1 MSEPL
6 SWADANR
13 RYLQAAL
20 NRLRQQ
26 LQGNDSKVESIEA
39 TEARLWEDRL
49 AEGLERPPALLALQ
63 ETFGLS
69 SFERD
74 LLLLVAG
81 PELEASFASALTEL
95 KSNGEPVIT
104 FSFALERLPEAHWS
118 ALSPEGPLRR
128 WRMLE
133 ISDHRGLAPITGG
146 ALRIDERILH
156 YLTGVDYLDERL
168 RGWIEAVNEE
178 VEITPSQSQLAQRIA
193 AVWTR
198 SAGAGQTL
206 PVVELAGPGEQA
218 RRAIAAA
225 VCAELGL
232 ALHQT
237 LVSFL
242 PTGATELDGLVRLWQ
257 RESALSAS
265 ALYLEVGD
273 ADEEDQQRRSALQ
286 RLLDRVRGPVFVGTR
301 EHLRSSDRPALSF
314 SVELPAASEQVALW
328 REVLGP
334 QRARILDGRLENLAA
349 QFRLGVASLVA
360 ATEEALGEVSSD
372 ESSQTTHWRGDE
384 AGDELATALWKA
396 SRRQAR
402 PALGHLAQRIPP
414 LATWSDIVLPEHEL
428 AALRQIAVH
437 ARQRA
442 TVYERW
448 GFGARSNRGLGISV
462 LFAGTSGT
470 GKTMAAEVLANELE
484 LDLYRIDLAAIISK
498 YIGETEK
505 NLRRVFDAAE
515 AGGAILLFDEADAL
529 FGKRSEVK
537 DSHDR
542 YANIEVSYLLQRME
556 AYSGLAI
563 LTSNR
568 KSALDQAFL
577 RRLRFVLEFPFPDAG
592 ARSEIWRRIFPS
604 ETPTRDLDLQ
614 RLGQL
619 NVAGGNIRNIALGA
633 AFRAAEASRPVTMA
647 DVQRAAELE
656 YLKLEKPLGQSELR
670 GWPAEET
677 RR

>member
-1 MSEPL
+1 MSEPRT
-6 SWADANR
+6 WIDANR

-20 NRLRQQ
+20 DRLRRR
-26 LQGNDSKVESIEA
+26 LQGQVAPGGAGESGEMQA
-39 TEARLWEDRL
+39 L
-49 AEGLERPPALLALQ
+49 AEAMDNPPALLALQ
-63 ETFGLS
+63 ETFSLS
-69 SFERD
+69 PFERD

-81 PELEASFASALTEL
+81 PELETSFSAAVHELLTQL
-95 KSNGEPVIT
+95 QGNGEPAVT
-104 FSFALERLPEAHWS
+104 FSFALQHLDEAHWS

-128 WRMLE
+128 WRMVE
-133 ISDHRGLAPITGG
+133 ISGDRGLAPVTGG
-146 ALRIDERILH
+146 TLRIDERILH
-156 YLTGVDYLDERL
+156 YLTGVSYLDERL
-168 RGWIEAVNEE
+168 RGWVEPVTEEAD
-178 VEITPSQSQLAQRIA
+178 ITASQARLAQRIV

-198 SAGAGQTL
+198 SAGSGKAL
-206 PVVELAGPGEQA
+206 PVVELAGPGDRA

-225 VCAELGL
+225 VCGELGL
-232 ALHQT
+232 GLHQAP
-237 LVSFL
+237 VSFL
-242 PTGATELDGLVRLWQ
+242 PTGATELEGLVRLWQ
-257 RESALSAS
+257 RESALSGS

-273 ADEEDQQRRSALQ
+273 GDEEDHQRQRALQ
-286 RLLDRVRGPVFVGTR
+286 RVLDGVRGPVFVGTR
-301 EHLRSSDRPALSF
+301 ERLRGTGRAALSF
-314 SVELPAASEQVALW
+314 SVEPPAAAEQLALW
-328 REVLGP
+328 HETLGP
-334 QRARILDGRLENLAA
+334 QCAQSLDGQLEKLAA
-349 QFRLGVASLVA
+349 HFRLGLTSLTA
-360 ATEEALGEVSSD
+360 ATEEALGEMTNGS
-372 ESSQTTHWRGDE
+372 GG
-384 AGDELATALWKA
+384 AGGSIQELGAALWTA

-414 LATWSDIVLPEHEL
+414 LATWDDIVLPQPQL

-437 ARQRA
+437 ARCRA

-448 GFGARSNRGLGISV
+448 GFSARSNRGLGIGA

-568 KSALDQAFL
+568 KSALDHAFL
-577 RRLRFVLEFPFPDAG
+577 RRLRFVVEFPFPDAD
-592 ARSEIWRRIFPS
+592 ARGEIWRRIFPP
-604 ETPTRDLDLQ
+604 ETPTENLDLR

-619 NVAGGNIRNIALGA
+619 GVAGGNIRNLALGA
-633 AFRAAEASRPVTMA
+633 AFRAAEAERSVTMA
-647 DVQRAAELE
+647 DLRHSAELE

-670 GWPAEET
+670 GWPLEEAP
-677 RR
+677 